1 MTTTHTPWT
10 PPDPLPEA
18 VETERLVLRWW
29 TPDDAEALYEAVA
42 SDREALLP
50 WLPWARDRHAD
61 AEASGRTIAWFDQM
75 RAEGKDFTLGAFDR
89 GTGAAVGG
97 TGFHRM
103 APEAHEAESGYWI
116 RGSRQGEGLATE
128 MTAALISAGFRPQAE
143 GGWGFRRIHLRCM
156 GSNRA
161 SQRVIEKL
169 GIPHEGREREAK
181 WVDGIGYE
189 DFVVY
194 GVLARE
200 WDAAAGCVPRAPRP

>member
-1 MTTTHTPWT
+1 MESTHLPWVR
-10 PPDPLPEA
+10 PHPLPGS

-29 TPDDAEALYEAVA
+29 QAEDAQALHEAVA

-50 WLPWARDRHAD
+50 WLPWARRTHAD
-61 AEASGRTIAWFDQM
+61 AAASAETIAWFDEM
-75 RAEGKDFTLGAFDR
+75 RAQGKDFTLGAFDKA
-89 GTGAAVGG
+89 TGEAVGG
-97 TGFHRM
+97 TGFHRL
-103 APEAHEAESGYWI
+103 AEAAHEAETGYWV

-128 MTAALISAGFRPQAE
+128 MTRALVTAGFRPQAE

-169 GIPHEGREREAK
+169 GIPLEGREREAR
-181 WVDGIGYE
+181 WVDGVGYE
-189 DFVVY
+189 DFLVY

-200 WDAAAGCVPRAPRP
+200 WDAAASRVPRAP